1 MLFKNKRNLGL
12 MLSSLGGLL
21 VILSFDETDDSQM
34 EMLLTVGGAVL
45 AVAGLVLIMQASR
58 GKKN

>member
-1 MLFKNKRNLGL
+1 